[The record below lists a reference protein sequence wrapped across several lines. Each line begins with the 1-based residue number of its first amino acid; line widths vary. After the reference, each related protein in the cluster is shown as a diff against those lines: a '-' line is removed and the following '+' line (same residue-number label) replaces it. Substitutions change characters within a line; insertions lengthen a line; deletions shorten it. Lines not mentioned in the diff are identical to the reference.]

1 MIRIACIGDYTVRY
15 SHFTAGVMEGAIRLG
30 HWFRPIPLLQPIAEI
45 AKQVDYFRPDIIFIH
60 QIFSAYHEIRL
71 AKQFLKD
78 LRAKGIKVLLHEGDW
93 RPEPR
98 FKEDISDYIDVGV
111 LNRSNTNSYSDIWK
125 IPCYHWPY
133 PCLQQKEIET
143 AQDKYRADVSFSGNI
158 TKRDNPK
165 HPHYGRTEFLEK
177 IGKKLNLKIYPN
189 EEISNSRFSTPVIAA
204 SSSVIIGTQLDDDS
218 SGYIDVRCFQYI
230 GAGALYFHEKCKS
243 IEQFFQDGVHYV
255 GYEHMNVDSFL
266 FNYEHYVIERP
277 EKGAMIREE
286 GFNNCQ
292 ENHNTMKRVK
302 QALRWVGYE

>member
-1 MIRIACIGDYTVRY
+1 MVQRSRIGMLRIACIGDYTVRY
-15 SHFTAGVMEGAIRLG
+15 SHFTSGVMEGAIRLG

-71 AKQFLKD
+71 VKQFLKD

-98 FKEDISDYIDVGV
+98 FKEDISDYIDVGL
-111 LNRSNTNSYSDIWK
+111 LNRSNTNSYSDK
-125 IPCYHWPY
+125 
-133 PCLQQKEIET
+133 
-143 AQDKYRADVSFSGNI
+143 
-158 TKRDNPK
+158 
-165 HPHYGRTEFLEK
+165 
-177 IGKKLNLKIYPN
+177 
-189 EEISNSRFSTPVIAA
+189 EISNSRFSTPVIAA